1 MKLKNIGVL
10 GFQGDFVEHIETT
23 KKALNKLSFEG
34 NIIMVKTKD
43 KLQNLDGLI
52 IPGGESTTLQTL
64 CIKNGLWEDMKRIKY
79 IYGTCAGAILL
90 SKKVLHKTKNQQT
103 LELMDIE
110 IDRNAYGGQISSF
123 EKKIKTKLGN
133 FDAVFIRSPR
143 ITKTGKNIVII
154 AKERNEVLA
163 CEQRDKDKYYLV
175 SCFHP
180 ELTTTIFHEYFLK
193 KIYSQ

>member
-64 CIKNGLWEDMKRIKY
+64 CIKTGC
-79 IYGTCAGAILL
+79 G
-90 SKKVLHKTKNQQT
+90 
-103 LELMDIE
+103 
-110 IDRNAYGGQISSF
+110 
-123 EKKIKTKLGN
+123 KI
-133 FDAVFIRSPR
+133 
-143 ITKTGKNIVII
+143 
-154 AKERNEVLA
+154 
-163 CEQRDKDKYYLV
+163 
-175 SCFHP
+175 
-180 ELTTTIFHEYFLK
+180 
-193 KIYSQ
+193 